1 MPAHNWW
8 QIEAALKKH
17 GWKEVPTYEERM
29 LYFQNGERT
38 IGYEKSNNM
47 TIPYT
52 KTVLKRVGIDYE
64 SFVVSY
70 SEGGS
75 D

>member
-1 MPAHNWW
+1 MDG
-8 QIEAALKKH
+8 KKCQH
-17 GWKEVPTYEERM
+17 YEERM